1 LKGDKPTITARLI
14 SKVMDLRPFG
24 EASKSSEKAKNKPP
38 ANAAIAPPGK
48 KTTEKSRYVFQETP
62 LQLEPLKRIE
72 ADAKITVNHFLYDVV
87 DLKDVVIDA
96 AVHDGRMDAKFK
108 CNSAIKGHA
117 AGKLDLRT
125 QGRQAIVDAVFSLSD
140 VHLNLLKP
148 EGISPSEV
156 PPTSVSIELNTK
168 GASPRELA
176 AGTNGR
182 VLLTQ
187 GSGKLSSTLL
197 NNVSGDILAQLVS
210 ALNPFAK
217 HEDFSNWDCTAI
229 SVHIVDGLAG
239 IDGLLA
245 QGKKVMI
252 VGGGAIDLKT
262 EKLDLEFNTK
272 PRAGVGVSADMFV
285 TPFVKLTGTLASPG
299 IGLNKKGALLSTG
312 AAVATGGLS
321 VLVRGLYDRA
331 TAEGDHCEKSLEA
344 AGSHIRYDF

>member
-1 LKGDKPTITARLI
+1 
-14 SKVMDLRPFG
+14 M
-24 EASKSSEKAKNKPP
+24 
-38 ANAAIAPPGK
+38 
-48 KTTEKSRYVFQETP
+48 
-62 LQLEPLKRIE
+62 
-72 ADAKITVNHFLYDVV
+72 
-87 DLKDVVIDA
+87 
-96 AVHDGRMDAKFK
+96 
-108 CNSAIKGHA
+108 
-117 AGKLDLRT
+117 
-125 QGRQAIVDAVFSLSD
+125 DAVFSLSD
-140 VHLNLLKP
+140 VHFNLLKP

-156 PPTSVSIELNTK
+156 PPTSVSIELNSK

-176 AGTNGR
+176 AVANGR

-187 GSGKLSSTLL
+187 GSGKLSNTLL
-197 NNVSGDILAQLVS
+197 KNVSGDIVAQLVS

-217 HEDFSNWDCTAI
+217 HEDFSNWDCTVV
-229 SVHIVDGLAG
+229 SVHFVDGLAG

-245 QGKKVMI
+245 QGEKVMI

-285 TPFVKLTGTLASPG
+285 TSFVKLTGTLASPG

-321 VLVRGLYDRA
+321 VLVTGIYDRV
-331 TAEGDHCEKSLEA
+331 TAEGDHCEESLEA